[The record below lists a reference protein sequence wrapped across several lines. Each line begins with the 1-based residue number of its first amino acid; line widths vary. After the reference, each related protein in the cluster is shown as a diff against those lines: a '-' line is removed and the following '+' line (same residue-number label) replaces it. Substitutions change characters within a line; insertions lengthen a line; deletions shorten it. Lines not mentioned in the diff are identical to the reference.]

1 MSTLHIVPDTQGN
14 WRIIDDDTG
23 VPLSR
28 HETANGA
35 ERAARSLAS
44 AAHAAGMAVI
54 AVPNPHYP
62 PASDALELAAAT
74 VEVVGEVT
82 PELVERV
89 G

>member
-44 AAHAAGMAVI
+44 AAHAEAIFIHDRYYRMHRVSAR
-54 AVPNPHYP
+54 PEP
-62 PASDALELAAAT
+62 PLKRLPSGGSDSH
-74 VEVVGEVT
+74 
-82 PELVERV
+82 R
-89 G
+89 

>member
-44 AAHAAGMAVI
+44 AAHAEAIFIHDRYYRI
-54 AVPNPHYP
+54 APRLRP
-62 PASDALELAAAT
+62 P
-74 VEVVGEVT
+74 
-82 PELVERV
+82 
-89 G
+89 